1 VGIIST
7 SYIVPAGL
15 SQEEAA
21 SYQREAEVSGVAAG
35 VWQDGTYG
43 MQYWFRS
50 GADRKDVL
58 LGINTGWNET
68 VIEYS
73 NGQYYLYLNKS
84 LIYTSQPTLYRPISI
99 WIGHPAE
106 LSGDC
111 LWSGLEIDYI
121 TIESLMLT
129 GTSIATPIWTP
140 LPTPTC
146 RLSVDPQLRGG
157 FDRSTLGCPTASS
170 DVVWAAWETFEK
182 GYMLWRSDTND
193 VYILCSQQE
202 SNLSSGSWRLIE
214 KDWDGSNPNGVGLTP
229 PPGLYEPKRGFGWVW
244 RTFLGGSKS
253 QIGWAQE
260 EEKGFCARV
269 QSFENGFIFRS
280 DTVTYCQ
287 DQLYNWATHPD
298 FAPLFFSLS
307 GNSSGNWQR
316 H

>member
-1 VGIIST
+1 
-7 SYIVPAGL
+7 
-15 SQEEAA
+15 
-21 SYQREAEVSGVAAG
+21 
-35 VWQDGTYG
+35 
-43 MQYWFRS
+43 
-50 GADRKDVL
+50 
-58 LGINTGWNET
+58 
-68 VIEYS
+68 
-73 NGQYYLYLNKS
+73 
-84 LIYTSQPTLYRPISI
+84 
-99 WIGHPAE
+99 
-106 LSGDC
+106 
-111 LWSGLEIDYI
+111 
-121 TIESLMLT
+121 
-129 GTSIATPIWTP
+129 
-140 LPTPTC
+140 
-146 RLSVDPQLRGG
+146 
-157 FDRSTLGCPTASS
+157 
-170 DVVWAAWETFEK
+170 
-182 GYMLWRSDTND
+182 MLWRSDTND